1 MYSNQNKLVMSE
13 QPTTTQNPESRSY
26 TQENLN
32 EMRKKVHDFYKKE
45 IGFLKTEAEYERL
58 QAEIEESKLRKIV
71 AIQRQAYVYAQNEQA
86 MHEMEQQ
93 EKITQQENLIAEEKL
108 KTPLSDT
115 QTMNT
120 EIKTSEGKQP
130 RKLKTE

>member
-32 EMRKKVHDFYKKE
+32 EMRKNVHDFYKKE

-71 AIQRQAYVYAQNEQA
+71 AIQRQAYVYAQNERA
-86 MHEMEQQ
+86 MNGMEQQ
-93 EKITQQENLIAEEKL
+93 EKLTQQENLIAEEKL
-108 KTPLSDT
+108 TTPLSNT